1 MARIKKIDVAAL
13 PGQQEA
19 QQPGCILYV
28 IEEAGTSHFK
38 IGIAGHP
45 RRRLSGLQCG
55 NFRKLS
61 LVAAYQGSRS
71 NCREV
76 ELVALK
82 FFRAAPGSEWVWVES
97 LTEITEFLGAFEV
110 DE

>member
-1 MARIKKIDVAAL
+1 MALIKKIDVSSL

-19 QQPGCILYV
+19 QEHGCFLYV
-28 IEEAGTSHFK
+28 IEEADTSHFK

-55 NFRKLS
+55 NFRKLNI
-61 LVAAYQGSRS
+61 VAAYQGSRS
-71 NCREV
+71 RCREV

-82 FFRAAPGSEWVWVES
+82 FFRAAPSSEWVWVES
-97 LTEITEFLGAFEV
+97 LAEITEFLDAFGV